1 MTHSSDDERRAAFR
15 AAFERFLN
23 ERRDAK
29 LEKLPDD
36 AQKRSEL
43 DAQFHPETWIED
55 AARRVSQI
63 QAVTHSLKA
72 IHPDARGTN
81 LYCPPSTLHDHIELG
96 SHVLGENFSGDVVGN
111 AAALDVYK
119 FLRVEANGSTLLAA
133 VLAED
138 PDLIAAF
145 STDNERAI
153 AWCRAFAGLVQPRG
167 DLSSHTYGK
176 QVYWLVGDFPTDDSN
191 YHLLAPLYATS
202 LTQRLHAAIN
212 EGRFGDAA
220 KAAREARK
228 EKRAHEHGF
237 AEYPDLATQKLGGTK
252 PQNISQLN
260 SERGGVNYLL
270 ASLPP
275 PEWKSKVREP
285 LNIESAFKRFGS
297 RELVY
302 ELVTELRTFLE
313 KNPAKILPTRDFREE
328 LVDRLIDE
336 LVWFAGEIHDALR
349 PGWSTQPTCRLP
361 EAEKLWLDPSRAIRD
376 NDFHHQWQLMNWP
389 DEIGRNF
396 GLWLNSEL
404 KGRLPVGLIE
414 QRHWAKELLGDEAW
428 SAQSKKLTQHIERE
442 RRALEGDAA

>member
-15 AAFERFLN
+15 AAIQRFLN
-23 ERRDAK
+23 ERRDSK

-36 AQKRSEL
+36 DPKRTEL
-43 DAQFHPETWIED
+43 ETQFHPETWIED

-63 QAVTHSLKA
+63 QAVTHSLKP

-81 LYCPPSTLHDHIELG
+81 LYCPPGTLHGHTELG
-96 SHVLGENFSGDVVGN
+96 SHVLDQEFSGDVVGN

-119 FLRVEANGSTLLAA
+119 FLRVEANGTTLLAA
-133 VLAED
+133 ALAED

-145 STDNERAI
+145 STDSERAA
-153 AWCRAFAGLVQPRG
+153 AWSRAFARLVQPRG
-167 DLSSHTYGK
+167 DLATHTYGK
-176 QVYWLVGDFPTDDSN
+176 QVYWLVGDFPTNDSD

-202 LTQRLHAAIN
+202 LTHRLHVTIN

-228 EKRAHEHGF
+228 EKRTHEHGF

-275 PEWKSKVREP
+275 QWKSKVRAP
-285 LNIESAFKRFGS
+285 LDTESAFNRFS
-297 RELVY
+297 ARDLVK
-302 ELVTELRTFLE
+302 ELRDFLE
-313 KNPAKILPTRDFREE
+313 TDPAKTLPTRERREE

-336 LVWFAGEIHDALR
+336 LIWFAAEMRDAL
-349 PGWSTQPTCRLP
+349 PAGWSAQSTCRLP
-361 EAEKLWLDPSRAIRD
+361 LAEQLWLDPGRAARD
-376 NDFHHQWQLMNWP
+376 DDFHSEWRRMNWP
-389 DEIGRNF
+389 EEIGRSF
-396 GLWLNSEL
+396 GYWLNKEL
-404 KGRLPVGLIE
+404 GERLPVGLIE

-428 SAQSKKLTQHIERE
+428 AADLKELRRQIEQE
-442 RRALEGDAA
+442 RSETEGETV

>member
-15 AAFERFLN
+15 AAIERFLS

-29 LEKLPDD
+29 LDKLPED
-36 AQKRSEL
+36 AQKRAEL
-43 DAQFHPETWIED
+43 EAQFQPEIWIED

-81 LYCPPSTLHDHIELG
+81 LYCPPATLPDRAELG
-96 SHVLGENFSGDVVGN
+96 SHVLGEDFSSDVVGN

-119 FLRVEANGSTLLAA
+119 FLRVEANDTPLLAA

-138 PDLIAAF
+138 PDLIAAL
-145 STDNERAI
+145 STDSERAT

-167 DLSSHTYGK
+167 DLSSHTHGK
-176 QVYWLVGDFPTDDSN
+176 QVYWLIGDFPTNDSH

-202 LTQRLHAAIN
+202 LTHRFHATIN

-228 EKRAHEHGF
+228 EKRTYEHGF
-237 AEYPDLATQKLGGTK
+237 AEYPELATQKLGGTK
-252 PQNISQLN
+252 PQNVSQLN

-275 PEWKSKVREP
+275 QWKSKVREP
-285 LNIESAFKRFGS
+285 LNIESAFKRFGA

-302 ELVTELRTFLE
+302 ELVRELRLFLE
-313 KNPAKILPTRDFREE
+313 TNPAKILATRDFRED

-336 LVWFAGEIHDALR
+336 LAWFSGEMHNAL
-349 PGWSTQPTCRLP
+349 PAGWSAQPTCRLP
-361 EAEKLWLDPSRAIRD
+361 IAEQLWLDPARAIRD
-376 NDFHHQWQLMNWP
+376 DDFHREWQRMNWP
-389 DEIGRNF
+389 EEIGRNF
-396 GLWLNSEL
+396 GYWLNKEL
-404 KGRLPVGLIE
+404 EGRLPVGMIE
-414 QRHWAKELLGDEAW
+414 RRHWAKELLGDEAW
-428 SAQSKKLTQHIERE
+428 AAHLKEMGRKIEHE
-442 RRALEGDAA
+442 RRTAAGETA